1 MKKMGK
7 IFDSM
12 QYLINDFRA
21 WHERKELIL
30 SPKFQRRR
38 VWSEK
43 AKSYLIDTILRGLPI
58 PPVFIREKIDIDTS
72 KSIREVIDGQ
82 QRLRAILDFLIDGFK
97 VLKIH
102 NEKFGGKYF
111 SELPDEIK
119 EEFLGYHIVTN
130 VVTTPEDKDVL
141 GIFARL
147 NTYTVPLNKTE
158 LLNAKYFGVFK
169 QTVHQLARDFN
180 SFWVKSKILSEYKI
194 ARMYD
199 VELTT
204 ELVITSLDGIQE
216 KKVKLIESYYK
227 KYDDDF
233 PSKKQ
238 IEESFRKTID
248 AIGEIYGDVLPN
260 SLFSGIPLFYSL
272 YCLIYDLLF
281 GLKNSDNKMRIHE
294 KSYPNVRNALEDLE
308 SILESASDDRDK
320 DIPSDVKI
328 FIEDYTRHT
337 THSRVRLR
345 RHKFLLSFITKYLK

>member
-1 MKKMGK
+1 MSK
-7 IFDSM
+7 IFEPK
-12 QYLINDFRA
+12 QYSINDFRT

-72 KSIREVIDGQ
+72 RSIREVIDGQ
-82 QRLRAILDFLIDGFK
+82 QRLRAILDFINDGFK

-102 NEKFGGKYF
+102 NEEFGGKYF
-111 SELPDEIK
+111 SELPDNIK
-119 EEFLGYHIVTN
+119 EEFLRYNIVTN
-130 VVTTPEDKDVL
+130 VVITPEDKDVL

-169 QTVHQLARDFN
+169 QTVHQLAYEFN
-180 SFWVKSKILSEYKI
+180 TFWINSKILSEYKI

-204 ELVITSLDGIQE
+204 ELIIASLDGIQE
-216 KKVKLIESYYK
+216 KKAMLIESYYK
-227 KYDDDF
+227 KYDDNF
-233 PSKKQ
+233 PFKKQ
-238 IEESFRKTID
+238 IEENFRKTID
-248 AIGEIYGDVLPN
+248 TIGEIYGDVLPN
-260 SLFSGIPLFYSL
+260 SLFSGTPLFYSL

-281 GLKNSDNKMRIHE
+281 GLKNSDNKIRIQE
-294 KSYPNVRNALEDLE
+294 KDYPKVRNALEDLE
-308 SILESASDDRDK
+308 SILESASDGST
-320 DIPSDVKI
+320 DISEDVRS

-337 THSRVRLR
+337 TLSRVRLR
-345 RHKFLLSFITKYLK
+345 RHRFLLSFISNYLE

>member
-1 MKKMGK
+1 VEKMGK
-7 IFDSM
+7 IFEPK
-12 QYLINDFRA
+12 QYSINDFRA
-21 WHERKELIL
+21 WYERKELIL

-82 QRLRAILDFLIDGFK
+82 QRLRAILDFLSDGFK

-102 NEKFGGKYF
+102 NEEFGGRYF
-111 SELPDEIK
+111 SELPDKIK
-119 EEFLGYHIVTN
+119 EEFLKYNIVTN

-158 LLNAKYFGVFK
+158 LLNAKYFGIFK
-169 QTVHQLARDFN
+169 QTVHQLAYEFN
-180 SFWVKSKILSEYKI
+180 TFWVKSKILSEYKI

-204 ELVITSLDGIQE
+204 ELVIASIDGIKE
-216 KKVKLIESYYK
+216 KKAKFIENYYK
-227 KYDDDF
+227 IYDDNF
-233 PSKKQ
+233 PFKKQ
-238 IEESFRKTID
+238 IEENFRNTID
-248 AIGEIYGDVLPN
+248 TIDEIYGDVLPN
-260 SLFSGIPLFYSL
+260 SLFSGTPLFYSL

-281 GLKNSDNKMRIHE
+281 GLKNSDNKMRIQE
-294 KSYPNVRNALEDLE
+294 KDYLKIRNALEDLE
-308 SILESASDDRDK
+308 SILESASNEGTDGPESIRT
-320 DIPSDVKI
+320 

-337 THSRVRLR
+337 TLLKVRLR
-345 RHKFLLSFITKYLK
+345 RHKFLLSFIAKYLK